1 MHTNKYKYVSIL
13 SAMAV
18 LLLLGIYMW
27 MTYRSASRDITER
40 AGNQLLWAVSQKYDS
55 GMSLD
60 TVAMYVDSL
69 LSVAGISRDVTLQ
82 QIEGDARNREGVSRN
97 EKVVWQNNERSSS
110 WSMYTKPVSIGRD
123 GSRAIR
129 LALNNPYPELAR
141 RLSPL
146 FLISA
151 IILSFFAV
159 IIIQLLRFI
168 NEQEQMAELRN
179 DFSYAM
185 VHDMKS
191 PLSSIIMG
199 AHFLHSG
206 KVDDKPQ
213 IKEKYYT
220 IIEEEAEHLLA
231 LVNKLLTISKLENK
245 KLILNKWDIHIEPII
260 NDLVEKAKAKS
271 TKPIEVKTFLEVK
284 NVLADEQYLTEAIA
298 NLIDNAVKYSKD
310 EIELSIKT
318 FDTDRY
324 VLLKVRD
331 NGIGMTKEEQQ
342 VIFDKF
348 GRAAIHEKNRKG
360 GVSGF
365 GLGLNYVDQVMRA
378 HGKIALCVALS
389 GVTAFATESGKL
401 AGRAQKSIKAGNFAK
416 GYSQLERALIASR
429 KEADR
434 RSEGRIIIAMGQVR
448 TMSLDYDMADS
459 LLNYVE
465 NEGMD
470 RSTRGMLV
478 KAKMALKNAT
488 EKYSEAVRLCEGFDE
503 DDLDGSLKTNC
514 KALSIQNAPSL
525 TQAPTTTRKPNRPSR
540 WSASAP
546 TTIRE
551 FTTGRTPA

>member
-1 MHTNKYKYVSIL
+1 MSIVS
-13 SAMAV
+13 AAAV

-27 MTYRSASRDITER
+27 MTYRSVTKDIEER
-40 AGNQLLWAVSQKYDS
+40 AGAQLTWAMFYESYTRADIVTEGDTLSLPEARRNLSLASSVEGMNDALSRKYHS
-55 GMSLD
+55 EISLD

-69 LSVAGISRDVTLQ
+69 LSVAGINRDVTVQ
-82 QIEGDARNREGVSRN
+82 EIGDKDGKRERVIR
-97 EKVVWQNNERSSS
+97 ENNDRRSS
-110 WSMYTKPVSIGRD
+110 WSLMTKPVSIRRD

-151 IILSFFAV
+151 IILGFFAI

-168 NEQEQMAELRN
+168 TEQEQMTELRN

-213 IKEKYYT
+213 IKEKYYS
-220 IIEEEAEHLLA
+220 IIEDEAEHLLA

-245 KLILNKWDIHIEPII
+245 KLILNKHETDLQPII
-260 NDLVEKAKAKS
+260 DDLVEKAKAKA
-271 TKPIEVKTFLEVK
+271 TKPIEITTHLEVK

-310 EIELSIKT
+310 EIKIEIKSWG
-318 FDTDRY
+318 TDKH

-365 GLGLNYVDQVMRA
+365 GLGLNYVDQVMQA
-378 HGKIALCVALS
+378 HGGK
-389 GVTAFATESGKL
+389 VTVSSEKDKFSEFTLYIPKEKNEN
-401 AGRAQKSIKAGNFAK
+401 K
-416 GYSQLERALIASR
+416 R
-429 KEADR
+429 KE
-434 RSEGRIIIAMGQVR
+434 I
-448 TMSLDYDMADS
+448 
-459 LLNYVE
+459 
-465 NEGMD
+465 
-470 RSTRGMLV
+470 
-478 KAKMALKNAT
+478 
-488 EKYSEAVRLCEGFDE
+488 
-503 DDLDGSLKTNC
+503 
-514 KALSIQNAPSL
+514 
-525 TQAPTTTRKPNRPSR
+525 
-540 WSASAP
+540 
-546 TTIRE
+546 
-551 FTTGRTPA
+551 

>member
-1 MHTNKYKYVSIL
+1 M
-13 SAMAV
+13 

-27 MTYRSASRDITER
+27 MTYRSVTKDIEER
-40 AGNQLLWAVSQKYDS
+40 AGAQLTWAMFYESYTRADIVTEGDTLSLPEARRNLSLASSVEGMNDALSRKYHS
-55 GMSLD
+55 EISLD

-69 LSVAGISRDVTLQ
+69 LSVAGINRDVTVQ
-82 QIEGDARNREGVSRN
+82 EIRDKEGKRERVIR
-97 EKVVWQNNERSSS
+97 ENNDRRSS
-110 WSMYTKPVSIGRD
+110 WSLMTKPVSIRRD

-151 IILSFFAV
+151 IILGFFAI

-168 NEQEQMAELRN
+168 TEQEQMTELRN

-213 IKEKYYT
+213 IKEKYYS
-220 IIEEEAEHLLA
+220 IIEDEAEHLLA

-245 KLILNKWDIHIEPII
+245 KLILNKHETDLQPII
-260 NDLVEKAKAKS
+260 DDLVEKAKAMA
-271 TKPIEVKTFLEVK
+271 TKPIEVTTHLEVK

-310 EIELSIKT
+310 EIKIEIKSW
-318 FDTDRY
+318 DTDKH

-365 GLGLNYVDQVMRA
+365 GLGLNYVDQVMQA
-378 HGKIALCVALS
+378 HGGK
-389 GVTAFATESGKL
+389 VTVSSEKDKFSEFTLYIPKEKNEN
-401 AGRAQKSIKAGNFAK
+401 K
-416 GYSQLERALIASR
+416 R
-429 KEADR
+429 KE
-434 RSEGRIIIAMGQVR
+434 I
-448 TMSLDYDMADS
+448 
-459 LLNYVE
+459 
-465 NEGMD
+465 
-470 RSTRGMLV
+470 
-478 KAKMALKNAT
+478 
-488 EKYSEAVRLCEGFDE
+488 
-503 DDLDGSLKTNC
+503 
-514 KALSIQNAPSL
+514 
-525 TQAPTTTRKPNRPSR
+525 
-540 WSASAP
+540 
-546 TTIRE
+546 
-551 FTTGRTPA
+551 